1 MEQMKYEMRLVY
13 AILNGAISDVLRKLF
28 EKNFASFQVELSS
41 DEWTVL
47 NVLWHGEGATQMQLC
62 NAILKDKPT
71 MSKLLA
77 SMERKELVSRRNSIA
92 DHRKKYVY
100 LTQKSRNMR
109 EKCSFIA
116 NKTLKQALRGLNVE
130 ELLTAQDVFR
140 TILNNSKT

>member
-28 EKNFASFQVELSS
+28 EKNFASYQVELSS

-77 SMERKELVSRRNSIA
+77 RMERKGLGSRRDSIA
-92 DHRKKYVY
+92 DHRKKYV
-100 LTQKSRNMR
+100 
-109 EKCSFIA
+109 
-116 NKTLKQALRGLNVE
+116 
-130 ELLTAQDVFR
+130 
-140 TILNNSKT
+140 

>member
-28 EKNFASFQVELSS
+28 EKNFASYQVELSS

-77 SMERKELVSRRNSIA
+77 SMERKELVSRRFP
-92 DHRKKYVY
+92 HPR
-100 LTQKSRNMR
+100 
-109 EKCSFIA
+109 
-116 NKTLKQALRGLNVE
+116 
-130 ELLTAQDVFR
+130 
-140 TILNNSKT
+140 